1 MVSVTPPARAALL
14 RFASIIRSSSR
25 AVTKA
30 VSEKPRSAATASIA
44 PSSRPAASGTTPAGL
59 PPAGSVVKAAGRVA
73 MRAWRVAT
81 EPEAS
86 LSVAAAFAE
95 ARRVL
100 LDDALRGVELVRGL
114 EGPVVD
120 VGSGGGTRGDLYLRV
135 RVLPHPA
142 FERRQDDLHV
152 ELPPVGGEDL
162 GDGPAVDRLQVVQRG
177 GGGANVTLPHK
188 PAAAEIVNDL
198 SARAERA
205 RAVNTIVRR
214 SATELYGENTDGIG
228 LVTDLARNL
237 GVRLGGARLLIL
249 GAGGATR
256 GVLAPLLEQEPRQ
269 VHIANRT
276 PERAQQLSEEF
287 SDLGEVSASGFD
299 EVDDRPWDVVINAT
313 AASLAGEVP
322 ELPPR
327 AVGRDT
333 VCYDMAYGRGD
344 TAFMRW
350 AAERGSKRAYKGWGM
365 LVEQAA
371 ESYLLWHGV
380 RPETR
385 QVMGALDRL

>member
-1 MVSVTPPARAALL
+1 VTTISGPV
-14 RFASIIRSSSR
+14 RFALFGHP
-25 AVTKA
+25 
-30 VSEKPRSAATASIA
+30 VSHSWSPFIH
-44 PSSRPAASGTTPAGL
+44 G
-59 PPAGSVVKAAGRVA
+59 
-73 MRAWRVAT
+73 M
-81 EPEAS
+81 
-86 LSVAAAFAE
+86 FA
-95 ARRVL
+95 RQF
-100 LDDALRGVELVRGL
+100 DH
-114 EGPVVD
+114 VVD
-120 VGSGGGTRGDLYLRV
+120 YKVQDVEPGG
-135 RVLPHPA
+135 
-142 FERRQDDLHV
+142 FRQSVINFFV
-152 ELPPVGGEDL
+152 E
-162 GDGPAVDRLQVVQRG
+162 G

-188 PAAAEIVNDL
+188 PAAAEIVNEL

-228 LVTDLARNL
+228 LVTDLTRNL
-237 GVRLGGARLLIL
+237 AVAIEGARLLIL

-256 GVLAPLLEQEPRQ
+256 GVLAPLLEQEPRE
-269 VHIANRT
+269 VRIANRT
-276 PERAQQLSEEF
+276 PERAQQLAEEF

-322 ELPPR
+322 ELPPY
-327 AVGRDT
+327 AVGRNS

-385 QVMGALDRL
+385 PVMGALDRL